1 MWKRRYTDVHK
12 KTKSCKLCIF
22 NPYSFRVIYP
32 WNLPSL
38 FETFLI
44 LMSIARGFSDH
55 LPDWYPINKYLIK
68 GEFLLRGTKL
78 WNFIFHKELFQLSGE
93 KRCLFRNCML
103 SKYDSWSSWR
113 HESLLC
119 FGIGGP
125 RFFVRVALAIISKY
139 FTKLVIIMYYRIE
152 NMK

>member
-93 KRCLFRNCML
+93 KCCLFSTSIWMDTKIACWVWRL
-103 SKYDSWSSWR
+103 VFLKTWVIALFWHWRSKIFRKDCSHDFLKAFR
-113 HESLLC
+113 
-119 FGIGGP
+119 
-125 RFFVRVALAIISKY
+125 
-139 FTKLVIIMYYRIE
+139 
-152 NMK
+152 